1 MEEIQYNIQK
11 EGILMKK
18 IILLLFLVLGM
29 TMMAEKFT
37 PGTQKK
43 SEMLSEVEKFSWF
56 SANSQKYFDEEI
68 GKHNFRII
76 EENGKEYLIQWKPEV
91 DVVFTCHSRRVK
103 RFKTQPY
110 PKEKISEG
118 EKEGKLKKYTI
129 YPDTRKNVYY
139 VKDYTDLKGKKYDY
153 LYFGFDDKLKKIVIL
168 DKNSDIIEILEDGE

>member
-1 MEEIQYNIQK
+1 
-11 EGILMKK
+11 MKK

-29 TMMAEKFT
+29 SVMAEKFT
-37 PGTQKK
+37 SDTQKK
-43 SEMLSEVEKFSWF
+43 SEMFSEVEKYSWF

-68 GKHNFRII
+68 SKHNFSII
-76 EENGKEYLIQWKPEV
+76 EENGEHYLIQWNPEV
-91 DVVFTCHSRRVK
+91 AIVFTCHSRRLK

-110 PKEKISEG
+110 PKDKISEG
-118 EKEGKLKKYTI
+118 EKEGKLKKYLI

-139 VKDYTDLKGKKYDY
+139 VKDYTDLKGEKYDY

>member
-1 MEEIQYNIQK
+1 
-11 EGILMKK
+11 MKK

-103 RFKTQPY
+103 RFKTQP
-110 PKEKISEG
+110 
-118 EKEGKLKKYTI
+118 
-129 YPDTRKNVYY
+129 
-139 VKDYTDLKGKKYDY
+139 
-153 LYFGFDDKLKKIVIL
+153 
-168 DKNSDIIEILEDGE
+168 